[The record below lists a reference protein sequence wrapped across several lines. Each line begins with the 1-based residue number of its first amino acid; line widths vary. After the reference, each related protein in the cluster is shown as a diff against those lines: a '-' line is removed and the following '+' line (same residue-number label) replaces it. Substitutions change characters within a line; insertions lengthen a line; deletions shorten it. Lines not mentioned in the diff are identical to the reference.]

1 MVLAGL
7 ARLSSVGE
15 FAHNGVDHPSY
26 LLGRFSFL
34 WRLSVASCHIVSLSS
49 SMVKRLLDTIL
60 FKGLSGHSCFAAL
73 LDLNQINRLLNS

>member
-34 WRLSVASCHIVSLSS
+34 WRLSVASCHIVS
-49 SMVKRLLDTIL
+49 VFLDGQKIT
-60 FKGLSGHSCFAAL
+60 
-73 LDLNQINRLLNS
+73 

>member
-34 WRLSVASCHIVSLSS
+34 WRLSVASCHMSSL
-49 SMVKRLLDTIL
+49 MVKRLLDTIL